1 MDKTKASEPE
11 DSGSGSGKVWNCNSL
26 VVSYDDE
33 FNGAPAIYQDA
44 DLASNF
50 VREVTKEAGKLR
62 RENLLRRDFPSVD
75 MFDSSDLI
83 RL

>member
-1 MDKTKASEPE
+1 MYETKASEPE
-11 DSGSGSGKVWNCNSL
+11 DSRSKSGEVWNRNPL
-26 VVSYDDE
+26 VISHDDK
-33 FNGAPAIYQDA
+33 FNGAPTIYQNT

-50 VREVTKEAGKLR
+50 VREFTKEAGKLR